1 MLSVTCH
8 DLLLICVKM
17 YGVGEHKLSGNTI
30 TIAKENQTWAIILS
44 NYIGPIEKYIFS
56 DDNKQVTKETSS
68 LNPLLPELIWIEIK
82 ERLVH
87 NV

>member
-1 MLSVTCH
+1 MFSVTYH

-30 TIAKENQTWAIILS
+30 TITKENQTWVIILS
-44 NYIGPIEKYIFS
+44 NYTGPIEKYIFS
-56 DDNKQVTKETSS
+56 DNNKQVVKETSS

-82 ERLVH
+82 ERLIY
-87 NV
+87 NA